1 MANFQVPQFIEEKS
15 KIIGPLTI
23 GQFAYVATGG
33 LLIFIAFKLLTFTP
47 WFLFSFVI
55 AIASVALAF
64 VKINGQ
70 DLPHILL
77 SGFSYLWRPR
87 IYTWQRPV
95 VTSEMDM
102 PGLQKL
108 EAMRRNMSIQD
119 KLQELALSVVTGKIF
134 SENKTNN
141 SGGERYQAVTY
152 LTGEKKL
159 AKRVDF

>member
-23 GQFAYVATGG
+23 GQFAYIATGG

-47 WFLFSFVI
+47 WFLFSFVM
-55 AIASVALAF
+55 AITSVSLAF

-77 SGFSYLWRPR
+77 SGFSYLWKPR
-87 IYTWQRPV
+87 TYTWQRPIA
-95 VTSEMDM
+95 TSEMDL
-102 PGLQKL
+102 PELQKL
-108 EAMRRNMSIQD
+108 EALRRNMSIQD

-134 SENKTNN
+134 SENKVSN
-141 SGGERYQAVTY
+141 SSSERYQTVTY